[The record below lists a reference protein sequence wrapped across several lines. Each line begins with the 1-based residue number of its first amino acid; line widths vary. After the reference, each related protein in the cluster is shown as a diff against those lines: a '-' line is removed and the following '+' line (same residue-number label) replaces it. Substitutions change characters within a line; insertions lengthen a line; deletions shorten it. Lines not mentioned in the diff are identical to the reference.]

1 MGYMLIIDNENKQV
15 EIHSDLCDVV
25 FDKKDNL
32 ELNTKLEFI
41 PFNFFNEIEDYLNTI
56 DGFDIVECEICKPRE
71 NREELDEDYDDFY
84 EEFDDEEEVD
94 DTRCDII

>member
-1 MGYMLIIDNENKQV
+1 MAYMIIIDNENKQI

-94 DTRCDII
+94 GTRCDII

>member
-1 MGYMLIIDNENKQV
+1 MIIIDNENKQI

-41 PFNFFNEIEDYLNTI
+41 PFNFFNEIEDYLNSI

>member
-1 MGYMLIIDNENKQV
+1 MGYMLIIDNENKQI

>member
-1 MGYMLIIDNENKQV
+1 MRL
-15 EIHSDLCDVV
+15 
-25 FDKKDNL
+25 
-32 ELNTKLEFI
+32 I
-41 PFNFFNEIEDYLNTI
+41 PFNFFNEIEDYLNSI

>member
-1 MGYMLIIDNENKQV
+1 MAYMIIIDNENKQI

-41 PFNFFNEIEDYLNTI
+41 PFNFFNEIEDYLNSI

-94 DTRCDII
+94 GTRCDII

>member
-1 MGYMLIIDNENKQV
+1 MGYMLIIDNENKQI

-41 PFNFFNEIEDYLNTI
+41 PFNFFNEIEDYLNSI

-94 DTRCDII
+94 GTRCDII